1 MSAIVI
7 LVLRI
12 SAAVSLYVCL
22 GLIIFILWKDLFRIK
37 NYPRARKSSHIKINN
52 LTSGESRDFSIN
64 EIFIGRSDLAQIQL
78 QDDEAVS
85 NMHARIFLKGNN
97 WWVED
102 LLSTNGTL
110 INQDPIA
117 TPTIITTGDQ
127 ISCGKTIIEITEDD
141 NSIPPEI

>member
-1 MSAIVI
+1 MCAIVI

-12 SAAVSLYVCL
+12 LAAISLYACL
-22 GLIIFILWKDLFRIK
+22 GLIIYFLWKDLFRGK
-37 NYPRARKSSHIKINN
+37 NNSRARKSSHIKINN
-52 LTSGESRDFSIN
+52 LTSGESRDFSIS
-64 EIFIGRSDLAQIQL
+64 EIFIGRSDLAQILL

-102 LLSTNGTL
+102 LQSTNGTL

-127 ISCGKTIIEITEDD
+127 ISCGKTIIEITVDD
-141 NSIPPEI
+141 DSVSSEI

>member
-1 MSAIVI
+1 MI
-7 LVLRI
+7 
-12 SAAVSLYVCL
+12 
-22 GLIIFILWKDLFRIK
+22 
-37 NYPRARKSSHIKINN
+37 
-52 LTSGESRDFSIN
+52 GEQHQGNRNALLECGFQ
-64 EIFIGRSDLAQIQL
+64 AQIQL

-102 LLSTNGTL
+102 LQSTNGTL

-127 ISCGKTIIEITEDD
+127 ISCGKTIIEITVDD
-141 NSIPPEI
+141 NSGPSEI